1 MNAAVRKDAATASRV
16 MLAAVLAA
24 LGLAG
29 APGVAGAQPKPAAA
43 PTPAA
48 PTPAAPT
55 PAAPSTAASPS
66 SASVNP
72 EPAQPPVR
80 ALLIPARE
88 TTVVAQMVGRVE
100 KLGGELGAI
109 VKEGGVLVQLD
120 CGEPLARQR
129 IAEAELEAAR
139 QQFDTKQKLQGLNA
153 AGDAEVKLAATGVSR
168 AQAQVELAREQAAQ
182 CRIDAPFA
190 GRIVKLHVR
199 PFQGVAVGQPLVE
212 MVAAGPLKVRVNAPS
227 RWLKWLRP
235 GTPFR
240 IEIDETGRGYPAA
253 VSAINGRVDAASQ
266 SVEIEGVV
274 RGAFAELLPGMSGNA
289 VFSPPPER

>member
-1 MNAAVRKDAATASRV
+1 MTRRLDLRTAALV
-16 MLAAVLAA
+16 AAVLAI
-24 LGLAG
+24 
-29 APGVAGAQPKPAAA
+29 GVLPLREAAA
-43 PTPAA
+43 QSKAG
-48 PTPAAPT
+48 
-55 PAAPSTAASPS
+55 AAPSGSAVSTTGPGAAVAGS
-66 SASVNP
+66 SSTVVP

-88 TTVVAQMVGRVE
+88 TTVVAQMVGRIE
-100 KLGGELGAI
+100 KLGGDLGAT
-109 VKEGGVLVQLD
+109 VKEGGLLIQFD

-139 QQFDTKQKLQGLNA
+139 QQFEGKQKLQELNA

-168 AQAQVELAREQAAQ
+168 AQAQLELSREQAAQ
-182 CRIDAPFA
+182 CRIEAPFA
-190 GRIVKLHVR
+190 GRLVKLHVR
-199 PFQGVAVGQPLVE
+199 PYQGVAIGQPLVE

-240 IEIDETGRGYPAA
+240 VEIDETGRGYPAS

-266 SVEIEGVV
+266 SIEIEGVV

-289 VFSPPPER
+289 VFAPPAER

>member
-1 MNAAVRKDAATASRV
+1 VKAAARQDAATAPRTR
-16 MLAAVLAA
+16 LAAVLAM
-24 LGLAG
+24 LVLAG
-29 APGVAGAQPKPAAA
+29 VHGAVGAQAKSSAA

-48 PTPAAPT
+48 PA
-55 PAAPSTAASPS
+55 

-72 EPAQPPVR
+72 APAQPPVR
-80 ALLIPARE
+80 ALVIPARE

-100 KLGGELGAI
+100 KLGGDLGAT
-109 VKEGGVLVQLD
+109 VKEGGVLVQLE

-129 IAEAELEAAR
+129 IAEAELDAAR
-139 QQFDTKQKLQGLNA
+139 QQFETKEKLQGLNA

-199 PFQGVAVGQPLVE
+199 PYQGVAVGQPLVE

-227 RWLKWLRP
+227 RWLKWLKP
-235 GTPFR
+235 GTTFR

>member
-1 MNAAVRKDAATASRV
+1 MRAADRKGAGTSVPAAVVSMAIA
-16 MLAAVLAA
+16 M
-24 LGLAG
+24 GLACACG
-29 APGVAGAQPKPAAA
+29 AANAQFKPGAGPAAGS
-43 PTPAA
+43 PA
-48 PTPAAPT
+48 
-55 PAAPSTAASPS
+55 S
-66 SASVNP
+66 SASSATVTP

-100 KLGGELGAI
+100 KLGGDLGST

-129 IAEAELEAAR
+129 IAEAELDAAR
-139 QQFDTKQKLQGLNA
+139 QQFETKERLQGLNA
-153 AGDAEVKLAATGVSR
+153 AGDAEVKLAMTGVSR

-182 CRIDAPFA
+182 CKIDAPFA

-199 PFQGVAVGQPLVE
+199 PYQGVAVGQPLVE
-212 MVAAGPLKVRVNAPS
+212 MVATGPLKVRVNAPS
-227 RWLKWLRP
+227 RWLKWLKP
-235 GTPFR
+235 GTAFR
-240 IEIDETGRGYPAA
+240 IEVDETGRGYPAS

-274 RGAFAELLPGMSGNA
+274 RGAYAELLPGMSGNA
-289 VFSPPPER
+289 VFTPPPDR